1 MKNLILGATLALGAA
16 LFSQQASAISFNFSG
31 SSSADAVTRTFT
43 QGGLSVD
50 VTAGI
55 FSAFG
60 NPTNITGLGGTL
72 RQVDQNNLGLGAD
85 GPIDNGQIDGAL
97 GNDVLVFSF
106 SQEVRIE
113 SISFANVDG
122 NDDFAFGSVDGNSFT
137 RFVNFQDVTNPILAS
152 SFLTLG
158 QRTGG
163 AFGIGAIGTFDNF
176 RVSGIEVTAVPVPAA
191 GLLLGSAL
199 LGFGYLRRRRQ
210 REA

>member
-1 MKNLILGATLALGAA
+1 MKNIILGATLALGAA
-16 LFSQQASAISFNFSG
+16 LFSQQASAINFDFTG
-31 SSSADAVTRTFT
+31 SNPADAVTRSFT
-43 QGGLSVD
+43 EGGLTVD

-55 FSAFG
+55 FSTFG
-60 NPTNITGLGGTL
+60 NPTNIVGLGGTL
-72 RQVDQNNLGLGAD
+72 RQVDQNLLGLGAD
-85 GPIDNGQIDGAL
+85 GPVDGGQIDGSL

-106 SQEVRIE
+106 SQAVRIE

-152 SFLTLG
+152 SFLSLS
-158 QRTGG
+158 QRTGD

-176 RVSGIEVTAVPVPAA
+176 RVSGIQVTAVPVPAA